1 MNGALSNSAIIKK
14 FTQVLETGR
23 YRKTPERFAILNK
36 ILSFN
41 SVFSI
46 EKLCFELE
54 NESYHVSKATVY
66 NNVDLLVEAGILRK
80 LFIDGFHS
88 AQYEKISA
96 VQHTLLVCTQ
106 CSKIK
111 SVKDEPLLGYMNA
124 KKYNAFQTS
133 YYSMCVYGV
142 CNACARKLKKN
153 NIQQQ
158 KNCKRN
164 DKS

>member
-14 FTQVLETGR
+14 FTQFLETGR

-66 NNVDLLVEAGILRK
+66 NNFDLLVEAGI
-80 LFIDGFHS
+80 
-88 AQYEKISA
+88 
-96 VQHTLLVCTQ
+96 
-106 CSKIK
+106 
-111 SVKDEPLLGYMNA
+111 
-124 KKYNAFQTS
+124 
-133 YYSMCVYGV
+133 
-142 CNACARKLKKN
+142 
-153 NIQQQ
+153 
-158 KNCKRN
+158 
-164 DKS
+164 